1 MGGRETFLPTAL
13 VVYAC
18 TRAARGYVEN
28 PPHPHLSPWSQTG
41 DDLFNE
47 GHYAWAK
54 TTYSEALTAIQ
65 YGIFIGDELP
75 RSECQCVPPPL
86 SLRSILA
93 RCASHT
99 PCVLCR
105 GEDIIG
111 SQRVLPKTASHLIVN
126 LKLKLASC
134 CLCEGD
140 APGAIAFCVKAEAM
154 KCSIPAS
161 LRSKVR
167 KRNGIVTAVTASTWQ
182 CVLPIFLKR
191 ARRVF

>member
-1 MGGRETFLPTAL
+1 MPVRPTASVFRARFWRDAHLTRL
-13 VVYAC
+13 VCGAC
-18 TRAARGYVEN
+18 R
-28 PPHPHLSPWSQTG
+28 
-41 DDLFNE
+41 
-47 GHYAWAK
+47 
-54 TTYSEALTAIQ
+54 
-65 YGIFIGDELP
+65 
-75 RSECQCVPPPL
+75 
-86 SLRSILA
+86 
-93 RCASHT
+93 
-99 PCVLCR
+99 
-105 GEDIIG
+105 DIIG

>member
-1 MGGRETFLPTAL
+1 MPVRPTASVFRARFWRDAHL
-13 VVYAC
+13 
-18 TRAARGYVEN
+18 TR
-28 PPHPHLSPWSQTG
+28 
-41 DDLFNE
+41 
-47 GHYAWAK
+47 
-54 TTYSEALTAIQ
+54 
-65 YGIFIGDELP
+65 
-75 RSECQCVPPPL
+75 
-86 SLRSILA
+86 
-93 RCASHT
+93 

-182 CVLPIFLKR
+182 IAPTTHFLKR

>member
-86 SLRSILA
+86 SFALDSGEMRISHALCVVQRGRHHRFAARVAQDGLA
-93 RCASHT
+93 LDSEPQAQAGIM
-99 PCVLCR
+99 L
-105 GEDIIG
+105 
-111 SQRVLPKTASHLIVN
+111 L
-126 LKLKLASC
+126 
-134 CLCEGD
+134 
-140 APGAIAFCVKAEAM
+140 
-154 KCSIPAS
+154 
-161 LRSKVR
+161 VR
-167 KRNGIVTAVTASTWQ
+167 R
-182 CVLPIFLKR
+182 
-191 ARRVF
+191 